1 MRPLTPED
9 LGVWQGGSQS
19 AGGGQG
25 TLCIGHGLLTMASP
39 LLRNFNLTER
49 RHPKRRGNPPLLSK
63 GGGIPSSLLPI
74 AVTTPWRGG
83 GRIRMGIAAV
93 GDRGTANPTGGPNTR
108 PRSAKES
115 ANPSRNLYKMGRARA
130 FIAGN
135 CGRSLSR
142 LPPHPTGGGM
152 GQGRH
157 GER

>member
-63 GGGIPSSLLPI
+63 GGESPPSFY
-74 AVTTPWRGG
+74 
-83 GRIRMGIAAV
+83 
-93 GDRGTANPTGGPNTR
+93 
-108 PRSAKES
+108 
-115 ANPSRNLYKMGRARA
+115 PSR
-130 FIAGN
+130 
-135 CGRSLSR
+135 
-142 LPPHPTGGGM
+142 
-152 GQGRH
+152 
-157 GER
+157 